1 MGYATGEA
9 LGIEGAPQALG
20 SAYSAIPTALGEA
33 LSGGAAVGAKQIP
46 KLAERSKAL
55 AKSSITDAMNG
66 VKKLDGSRSV
76 GAQQTPM
83 ELQRAAT
90 AQSMPVPFEGE
101 SALTKGQVTRNFEQ
115 LQFEKEMAKRGDTGE
130 PFRDRVENQSQT
142 LVANL
147 DALAE
152 LPQPFLSEYRD
163 IGKSVDTALKSR
175 VAKEKKKVDGLY
187 DKARAAGELQDS
199 VKIESLPELMDT
211 LQDMEDV
218 AKNAVAVQ
226 KYMKKRGFIG
236 EGVEDLSD
244 YDTSNIF
251 THAGDLSGGIDRGG
265 VFDGIFASYGDR
277 SSGGV
282 NLSNDQSTFI
292 ARKNKIAESGD
303 SSFDYGES
311 VAFLKDE
318 FPDESDEF
326 YDTLYEWV
334 AEDKSNPWDDNILD
348 GHGFDDA
355 GEASWEAQRLRGQ
368 LAAKQG
374 FDAVEMDDETGTS
387 LLIPYQSK
395 AKNVADLSSGNEE
408 GVSPMPKTLEET
420 EKLRSYVNKVTD
432 LSDPQQS
439 RVRRIILSA
448 IDDATENA
456 GGDIFKEARKAR
468 AAMGREFENVGITK
482 RLLATKKGTDE
493 RSIAYED
500 VFKKVLL
507 DSPIEEINKLRGTL
521 LKSGAGGKQAWT
533 DLKAKGIE
541 FIKENA
547 QSASQADSKGN
558 PLLSTDKLNKVIA
571 SMDEGGKLEGLY
583 GKRGA
588 QVLRDLGD
596 LARDIHTAP
605 PGAINH
611 SNTASALAVALDSMG
626 GFLVTGVPAPVIST
640 LKGVT
645 KYVKSNKTKKQIE
658 HSLNYLER
666 QNKGKTKTNAKRDQN
681 TI

>member
-1 MGYATGEA
+1 MPIAEANGKTFEFPEGTTPEQMGVAIDEYFSGQAVEDDPSLLDKAAGVAEVGLSMAGGAAGEVLGGASGVIAAVNPFDGGMEGGDQVKAVQDMFRYDPRSEQGKKYLQAIGGSDLVQTIAGALEKAEQYSGDVGYATGEA

-33 LSGGAAVGAKQIP
+33 LSGGAAIGAKQIP

-76 GAQQTPM
+76 GAQQTPA

-175 VAKEKKKVDGLY
+175 VAKEKKKVDALY
-187 DKARAAGELQDS
+187 DKARAAGEMREPVDMSTIPEMLDD
-199 VKIESLPELMDT
+199 IERFDG
-211 LQDMEDV
+211 V
-218 AKNAVAVQ
+218 APNAGAIRREAI
-226 KYMKKRGFIG
+226 KRGAVIETD
-236 EGVEDLSD
+236 EGMMTGNMTLEDSEMLRAFVNASSDLS
-244 YDTSNIF
+244 N
-251 THAGDLSGGIDRGG
+251 
-265 VFDGIFASYGDR
+265 
-277 SSGGV
+277 
-282 NLSNDQSTFI
+282 
-292 ARKNKIAESGD
+292 
-303 SSFDYGES
+303 
-311 VAFLKDE
+311 
-318 FPDESDEF
+318 
-326 YDTLYEWV
+326 
-334 AEDKSNPWDDNILD
+334 
-348 GHGFDDA
+348 
-355 GEASWEAQRLRGQ
+355 
-368 LAAKQG
+368 
-374 FDAVEMDDETGTS
+374 
-387 LLIPYQSK
+387 
-395 AKNVADLSSGNEE
+395 
-408 GVSPMPKTLEET
+408 
-420 EKLRSYVNKVTD
+420 
-432 LSDPQQS
+432 PQQA
-439 RVRRIILSA
+439 RIRRIAISA

-533 DLKAKGIE
+533 DLKSKGIE

-558 PLLSTDKLNKVIA
+558 PLLSTDKLNKVIS
-571 SMDEGGKLEGLY
+571 SMDEGGKLEALY

-666 QNKGKTKTNAKRDQN
+666 QNKGKTKANAKRDQN

>member
-1 MGYATGEA
+1 MPIAEANGKTFEFPEGTTPEQMGVAIDEYFSGQAVENEPSLLDKAAGVAEVGLSMAGGAAGDVLGGASGVIAAINPFDGGQEGGDQVKAVQDMFRYDPRSEQGKKYLQAIGGSDLVQTIAGALEKAEQYSGDVGYATGEA

-33 LSGGAAVGAKQIP
+33 LSGGAAIGAKQIP

-175 VAKEKKKVDGLY
+175 VAKEKKKVDALY
-187 DKARAAGELQDS
+187 DKARAAGEMREPVDMSTIPEMLDD
-199 VKIESLPELMDT
+199 IERFDG
-211 LQDMEDV
+211 V
-218 AKNAVAVQ
+218 APNAGAIRREAI
-226 KYMKKRGFIG
+226 KRGAVIEADDG
-236 EGVEDLSD
+236 MM
-244 YDTSNIF
+244 
-251 THAGDLSGGIDRGG
+251 AG
-265 VFDGIFASYGDR
+265 
-277 SSGGV
+277 
-282 NLSNDQSTFI
+282 N
-292 ARKNKIAESGD
+292 
-303 SSFDYGES
+303 
-311 VAFLKDE
+311 
-318 FPDESDEF
+318 
-326 YDTLYEWV
+326 
-334 AEDKSNPWDDNILD
+334 
-348 GHGFDDA
+348 
-355 GEASWEAQRLRGQ
+355 
-368 LAAKQG
+368 
-374 FDAVEMDDETGTS
+374 M
-387 LLIPYQSK
+387 
-395 AKNVADLSSGNEE
+395 
-408 GVSPMPKTLEET
+408 TLEDSEM
-420 EKLRSYVNKVTD
+420 LRAFVNEATD
-432 LSDPQQS
+432 LSKPQQA
-439 RVRRIILSA
+439 RIRRIAISA

-468 AAMGREFENVGITK
+468 AKMGREFENVGITK

-533 DLKAKGIE
+533 DLKSKGIE

-558 PLLSTDKLNKVIA
+558 PLLSTDKLNKVIS
-571 SMDEGGKLEGLY
+571 SMDEGGKLEALY